1 MKAGIRRK
9 WTDLGATV
17 LYGEYTQYID
27 QIGPA
32 ALNAGVT
39 SSEFTRWGLGV
50 AQEID
55 KAAMSVWLKY
65 RQHGGELTGGPFAG
79 DLDAFRYISA
89 GWADLFLKAW
99 ARPQSVRLRS
109 ARGPSS
115 MGAYS
120 KRNIAKAAIQAM
132 PAASIMIM

>member
-89 GWADLFLKAW
+89 G
-99 ARPQSVRLRS
+99 RLI
-109 ARGPSS
+109 
-115 MGAYS
+115 YF
-120 KRNIAKAAIQAM
+120 
-132 PAASIMIM
+132 